1 MPKFL
6 FRGKYSQE
14 GLSVIREKGGSA
26 RRADGQA
33 LVESVGGSLE
43 SFHFSFGE
51 DDLVAIVD
59 LPDNGAAAALSAH
72 LVALGRFSTFVTVP
86 LLTPEELDSAMETY
100 RG

>member
-14 GLSVIREKGGSA
+14 GLNVVREKGGSA

-33 LVESVGGSLE
+33 LVEGVGGSLE
-43 SFHFSFGE
+43 SFHFALGE

-59 LPDNGAAAALSAH
+59 LPDNAAAAAISSSV
-72 LVALGRFSTFVTVP
+72 VASGRFTTFVTVP
-86 LLTPEELDSAMETY
+86 LMTPEEIDGAMETY
-100 RG
+100 RA